1 MPSDSLPAT
10 ETVFRAEP
18 YARDCAATVLAAT
31 DDGAVILD
39 RTVFYPTGG
48 GQPGDSGRLI
58 AEDGRVW
65 VVTEAVKGPAP
76 DTIAHRLAADGA
88 EAPPPPGLR
97 LTAALD
103 WDRRHAHM
111 RLHTCLHLLSAII
124 TAPVTGG
131 QVGAGRARLDFDWPE
146 AGLDKQA
153 ITDALNALITADHP
167 VTADWISDA
176 ELDAAP
182 QLVKTMSVQPP
193 RGAGRVRLI
202 RIGNGDGGVD
212 GDIDGDQAAPA
223 HVDLQPCGGTHV
235 ARTGEIG
242 PVEVMKIE
250 KKGRQN
256 RRVVVAFA
264 G

>member
-18 YARDCAATVLAAT
+18 YARDCTATVLAAT

-58 AEDGRVW
+58 AKDGRAW
-65 VVTEAVKGPAP
+65 VVTEAVKGPAA
-76 DTIAHRLAADGA
+76 DTIAHRLAAEGA

-97 LTAALD
+97 LTVVLD

-131 QVGAGRARLDFDWPE
+131 QVGAERARLDFDWPE

-167 VTADWISDA
+167 VTDDWISDA
-176 ELDAAP
+176 ELDAA
-182 QLVKTMSVQPP
+182 
-193 RGAGRVRLI
+193 A
-202 RIGNGDGGVD
+202 
-212 GDIDGDQAAPA
+212 
-223 HVDLQPCGGTHV
+223 
-235 ARTGEIG
+235 
-242 PVEVMKIE
+242 VEM
-250 KKGRQN
+250 
-256 RRVVVAFA
+256 RVV
-264 G
+264 GNLL